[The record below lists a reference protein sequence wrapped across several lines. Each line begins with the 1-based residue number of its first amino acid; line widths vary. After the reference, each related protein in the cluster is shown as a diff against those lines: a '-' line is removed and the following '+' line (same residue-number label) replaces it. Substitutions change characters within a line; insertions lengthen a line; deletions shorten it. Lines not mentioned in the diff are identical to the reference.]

1 MSVCCGLFTI
11 TTTPIYVEV
20 LEFPHLKVHTF
31 PCLFISINHKL
42 QENGNLE
49 ILFNLIGFELTPS
62 LEQTAGFFL
71 PDISLMWL
79 SPDEAN
85 SEWKT
90 RSWLKCFCFHGWH
103 IIWNFKK
110 YLCSWSAGRIWSSR
124 LDLGSA
130 MKTGGWGIALWFGR
144 STTQHYELWYIHT
157 NSVE

>member
-1 MSVCCGLFTI
+1 MFWSFINSKQFEVSVCCGLSTI

-90 RSWLKCFCFHGWH
+90 RSWLKCFCFHGWQ
-103 IIWNFKK
+103 IIQIGAKSISVRNLQGGFGPYAW
-110 YLCSWSAGRIWSSR
+110 IWAAQWK
-124 LDLGSA
+124 LED
-130 MKTGGWGIALWFGR
+130 
-144 STTQHYELWYIHT
+144 E
-157 NSVE
+157 V